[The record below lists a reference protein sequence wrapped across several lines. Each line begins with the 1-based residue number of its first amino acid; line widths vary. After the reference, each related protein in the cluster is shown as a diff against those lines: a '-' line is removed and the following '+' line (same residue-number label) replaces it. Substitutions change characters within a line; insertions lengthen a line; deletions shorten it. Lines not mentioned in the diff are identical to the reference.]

1 MQVNRALVAAAVIVP
16 LLVATGPL
24 PAPIYMKYE
33 AIKKGEATETRVKLS
48 QAALCDGSVR
58 LEPGEYSLKIVSMG
72 DGSVRASFFDKKG
85 RKAGEANG
93 VIAILKQSPAAQNG
107 APAPNLKVQ
116 PNAAQKVAPA
126 APAEQLSLNFAK
138 AGFGPNSRATVKP
151 QGQKLELEILSNDG
165 VLGILIGLLLP
176 AVQKVREAA
185 AR

>member
-1 MQVNRALVAAAVIVP
+1 MRINRALVAAAVIAP

-33 AIKKGEATETRVKLS
+33 AIKRGEATEAKVKLS

-58 LEPGEYSLKIVSMG
+58 LEPGEYSLKIVSKG

-93 VIAILKQSPAAQNG
+93 IIAVLKQAPAGAAAAPPGQDKSALKSGPSSPA
-107 APAPNLKVQ
+107 
-116 PNAAQKVAPA
+116 
-126 APAEQLSLNFAK
+126 ESLSLNFAK
-138 AGFGPNSRATVKP
+138 AGFGANSRATVKP

>member
-58 LEPGEYSLKIVSMG
+58 LEPGEYNLKIVSMG
-72 DGSVRASFFDKKG
+72 DGSVRASFFDKSG

-93 VIAILKQSPAAQNG
+93 IIAVLKHAQAEAPQALKGKNKAASDG
-107 APAPNLKVQ
+107 SL
-116 PNAAQKVAPA
+116 
-126 APAEQLSLNFAK
+126 PAESLSLNFSK
-138 AGFGPNSRATVKP
+138 AGFVPGSRANVKQ
-151 QGQKLELEILSNDG
+151 QGQNLNLEILSSDRTRA
-165 VLGILIGLLLP
+165 ILIALLVP
-176 AVQKVREAA
+176 AVHKVRAA
-185 AR
+185 AGR